1 MSLKNKKEKG
11 IHRQMQE
18 KTDEIGGLRKIFWG
32 IDTSIL
38 YGKCFYSCIELIGTI
53 VEI

>member
-32 IDTSIL
+32 TNTSIL
-38 YGKCFYSCIELIGTI
+38 YWMCLRSCIKQIGTI
-53 VEI
+53 VGI